1 MANSYFDWPASL
13 TRFVRFDGARAE
25 EVNDALDS
33 VSSGFEEVEVKT
45 NAALKLPDGE
55 TATALGNSTARQGKV
70 LTFNSSTG
78 APETVFNSADVATV
92 AGIASDVDTVAGIAA
107 NVTSVAGNAA
117 NINTVAGISGNV
129 TTVAGI
135 SGNVTSVVGNA
146 ANINAVA
153 GNATNINAVA
163 GNSANINSVAGNATN
178 INSVVSNAT
187 NINSC
192 ATNMAAI
199 LNAPSQASAA
209 ASSANSAASLYDS
222 FDDRYLGAKSS
233 SPTTDNDGNTLL
245 VGALYWD
252 SVNKKMYTWD
262 GANWDEWGSG
272 AGATGGAGN
281 AAFYENDITITA
293 DYTITTGKNAM
304 SAGAIT
310 VNSGVTVTVPSGST
324 WSIVG
329 S

>member
-1 MANSYFDWPASL
+1 MANSFFDWASSL
-13 TRFVRFDGARAE
+13 QRFVRFDAARAE
-25 EVNDALDS
+25 EVNTALDE
-33 VSSGFEEVEVKT
+33 VSAGFDDVEVKT
-45 NAALKLPDGE
+45 NAAIKGPDGE
-55 TATALGNSTARQGKV
+55 NNAAIPAKASRLNKV
-70 LTFNSSTG
+70 LTFDASGDPVT
-78 APETVFNSADVATV
+78 TYTIADVATV
-92 AGIASDVDTVAGIAA
+92 SGIAA
-107 NVTSVAGNAA
+107 
-117 NINTVAGISGNV
+117 NV

-135 SGNVTSVVGNA
+135 AGNVTTVATNDANVTTVAGSIANVNAVGTNIANVIAVDGNVLNINA
-146 ANINAVA
+146 AVANEANINAVA
-153 GNATNINAVA
+153 ADAVDIGTVAAADAAIGTVATNIA
-163 GNSANINSVAGNATN
+163 SVNTAATN
-178 INSVVSNAT
+178 I
-187 NINSC
+187 
-192 ATNMAAI
+192 AAI
-199 LNAPSQASAA
+199 IAAPTEASNA

-281 AAFYENDITITA
+281 AAFYENDTTITA

-304 SAGAIT
+304 SAGPIT
-310 VNSGVTVTVPSGST
+310 VNSGVTVTIPSGSCWT
-324 WSIVG
+324 IVG